1 MAKPFAFGKAV
12 EKAHFIG
19 RERECERLEMN
30 FTHGIN
36 TILMSPRRWGKTSI
50 VKHIIEQIQSD
61 NIVVVF
67 MDIFACRNE
76 YDFCNKFAAEI
87 LRQTGDRIDELKN
100 LAGEFLT
107 RLTPKISYSFD
118 GGMNDWSLSLG
129 ITPKSHTPEE
139 VYQLP
144 QIIANKKN
152 CNILVC
158 IDEFQQIG
166 NFTDSITIQKR
177 MRTVWQHQHSVS
189 YCLFGSK
196 KHMME
201 SLFQKRSYPFY
212 KFGDIIPLRPIEEE
226 KWIPYIQK
234 GFAQEGKSI
243 DDNLCRMICQ
253 KVKLH
258 PSYIQQLSWL
268 TLLNTKEVATEES
281 LLSGYRDLVEENAP
295 LFTSATEHLTSYQ
308 LNFLSALLAGV
319 NTGLARTAVRDEYN
333 LGTTTNVTRIINAL
347 TNAEIIDTTPE
358 GIVIADPVME
368 QWLRTILQ

>member
-1 MAKPFAFGKAV
+1 MDKPFAFGKAV
-12 EKAHFIG
+12 KKAHFIG
-19 RERECERLEMN
+19 REHECERLAMN

-50 VKHIIEQIQSD
+50 VKHTIETIQSD
-61 NIVVVF
+61 NLMVVF

-87 LRQTGDRIDELKN
+87 LRQTGNKMDELKN

-118 GGMNDWSLSLG
+118 GGVNDWSLSLG

-152 CNILVC
+152 CDILVC

-177 MRTVWQHQHSVS
+177 MRTVWQHQNNVS

-201 SLFQKRSYPFY
+201 SLFQNRSYPFY

-243 DDNLCRMICQ
+243 DENLCRMICQ

-268 TLLNTKEVATEES
+268 TLLNTKDIATEKS
-281 LLSGYRDLVEENAP
+281 LTNGYKDLIEENAP

-308 LNFLSALLAGV
+308 LNFLNALLAGV
-319 NTGLARTAVRDEYN
+319 NTGHARTAVRDEYN

-347 TNAEIIDTTPE
+347 TNAEIIDSTPE

-368 QWLRTILQ
+368 QWLRTIL